1 MVHSLRVGSVAA
13 SVLVCAAASVALA
26 SPLPLG
32 GQTATIAPQ
41 QVDVELVLAVDVS
54 FSMDDDEQRIQRQ
67 GYVDALRSREFIGA
81 VEQGAIG
88 SVAITYVEWG
98 GIGLTQTTV
107 PWTIIRTAA
116 DATAFADSLEAKPL
130 VQLPRTSISGA
141 IRSSIDLIKSNS
153 YQGIREVIDVS
164 GDGPNNAGAPVLH
177 ARDFAHQQ
185 GVIINGLPLLMKRD
199 GDNDE
204 FANLD
209 AYYRDCVITG
219 PGSFVIPVRGKAEFA
234 NAIRTKIIREIATAP
249 MPDPLV
255 MPASDMDQPK
265 ANCLAGE
272 KVLRS
277 AVPKT
282 IP

>member
-1 MVHSLRVGSVAA
+1 MLHSLRIGRT
-13 SVLVCAAASVALA
+13 AASVALCASASVSLA

-54 FSMDDDEQRIQRQ
+54 FSMDTDEQRVQRQ
-67 GYVDALRSREFIGA
+67 GYLDALRSREFIGA

-98 GIGLTQTTV
+98 GIGLAQTTV
-107 PWTIIRTAA
+107 PWAIIRTAE
-116 DATAFADSLEAKPL
+116 DAAAFADKLEAQPF

-153 YQGIREVIDVS
+153 FQGIREVIDVS

-177 ARDFAHQQ
+177 ARDFASEQ
-185 GVIINGLPLLMKRD
+185 GVIVNGLPLLMKRD
-199 GDNDE
+199 SDNGE
-204 FANLD
+204 FDNLD

-234 NAIRTKIIREIATAP
+234 NAIRTKIIREIAAAP
-249 MPDPLV
+249 LPDPLV
-255 MPASDMDQPK
+255 MPASDFGEPK